1 MPICHCDLQD
11 LYHTHC
17 NIQLSSQLGKKINHP
32 TYIQFFFHF
41 SNSEVPCWKRSDSEK
56 LTIETFA
63 RSNEAVVDFLRKKL
77 SWEEDQLIIRLS
89 PAG

>member
-1 MPICHCDLQD
+1 MSLRLARSISYTLQ
-11 LYHTHC
+11 YSIIIST
-17 NIQLSSQLGKKINHP
+17 GEKINHP